1 MGKINVLDFQVANLI
16 AAGEVVER
24 PASAVK
30 ELLENAV
37 DAGSTEVTV
46 EIKRGGTTFIRVSDN
61 GCGMSAEDLPVSIRR
76 HATSKIKEARDLD
89 GIATLGFRG
98 EALAA
103 ISSVSSMRIMTKR
116 KEDTLGSLLCAR
128 EGQIVELSEV
138 GCKNGTTVIV
148 EELFANVPARRK
160 FLKKDQYEAMAVTAM
175 VEKIALS
182 RPDIA
187 IKLILDGAMKF
198 QTPGDGK
205 ILSAV
210 YAVWGREFAGKL
222 LEVDSMTEGIEVCG
236 YIGRPDNVRSNRNYQ
251 NFFLNGRYVR
261 SKTATAAVEQAFE
274 SYIETEK
281 FPCCVLYIY
290 IHPTFVDVNVH
301 PTKLEVKFSNERVV
315 FEGIFCAVRNALMTA
330 TDRPQV
336 LFEPSQMTAEQ
347 HNVYNAFVP
356 VYDRIA
362 DTKGK
367 TLSQQ
372 QLFDQEFLSQDPQ
385 SQRVEPNQSN
395 QTVDAQPYIHLVEN
409 PPVEKKVDSISDQKK
424 GEGLNLYSLYS
435 DLESAEKEIS
445 DEKISPPIALERCC
459 QDELDPSLNDKMGQ
473 EESGSESDFLP
484 VDSSLSLDE
493 KKKDYRFSLGSI
505 TPSVS
510 PSTGYKLL
518 GTAFQTYILA
528 EFEDHLLIV
537 DKHAAHE
544 RILFEQMKSIMQ
556 AQKGNVQTLLVPFEI
571 SLTPPEEEVAASYGD
586 SIRKVGFEFQ
596 VKDGKMIVSGIPS
609 LLSSERAQAM
619 LETLVGQLSDGTGS
633 VESTRDSFFE
643 KALYQGS
650 CKAAVKGGQV
660 DSQESMQWI
669 VDTLLQNPTIICCP
683 HGRPVAIEMTKQEME
698 RLFKRI

>member
-1 MGKINVLDFQVANLI
+1 
-16 AAGEVVER
+16 
-24 PASAVK
+24 
-30 ELLENAV
+30 
-37 DAGSTEVTV
+37 
-46 EIKRGGTTFIRVSDN
+46 
-61 GCGMSAEDLPVSIRR
+61 
-76 HATSKIKEARDLD
+76 
-89 GIATLGFRG
+89 
-98 EALAA
+98 
-103 ISSVSSMRIMTKR
+103 
-116 KEDTLGSLLCAR
+116 
-128 EGQIVELSEV
+128 
-138 GCKNGTTVIV
+138 
-148 EELFANVPARRK
+148 
-160 FLKKDQYEAMAVTAM
+160 
-175 VEKIALS
+175 
-182 RPDIA
+182 
-187 IKLILDGAMKF
+187 MKF

-210 YAVWGREFAGKL
+210 YAVLGREFAGKL